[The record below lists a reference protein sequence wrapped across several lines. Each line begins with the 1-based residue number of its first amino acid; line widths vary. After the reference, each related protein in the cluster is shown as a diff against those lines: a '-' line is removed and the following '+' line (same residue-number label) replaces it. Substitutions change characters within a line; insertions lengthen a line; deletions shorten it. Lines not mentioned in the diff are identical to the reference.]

1 MRLLIFAVIIPFL
14 FLGCTK
20 DIMVSAP
27 LPCPD
32 PLEIQRAEPAV
43 KAMINALRRPDA
55 EGGNQQDRDL
65 YEFFKRRADLQAAR
79 RNRLQNICRS
89 TYDN

>member
-1 MRLLIFAVIIPFL
+1 MKILMLVVVSTLLVT
-14 FLGCTK
+14 GCVK
-20 DIMVSAP
+20 EIAVSAP

-32 PLEIQRAEPAV
+32 PLEIPRAEPAV
-43 KAMINALRRPDA
+43 KAMINALRRSDA
-55 EGGNQQDRDL
+55 AGGNQDDRNL

-89 TYDN
+89 THE

>member
-1 MRLLIFAVIIPFL
+1 MKILIAIVISSFL
-14 FLGCTK
+14 MVGCTK
-20 DIMVSAP
+20 EIAVSAP
-27 LPCPD
+27 LPCP
-32 PLEIQRAEPAV
+32 PLLEIPKAEPAI
-43 KAMINALRRPDA
+43 KAMINALRRTDA

-89 TYDN
+89 TL